1 MYKGYNI
8 RFVKER
14 IDLSRFHRQ
23 LCHETD
29 HTYVFDCTAVPPAIV
44 EAYINRYMTLKQI
57 TDLYR
62 IQRSRL
68 RPGYVFVHFT
78 MRDGKYV
85 QKADRANLALS
96 GGNSVDRNL
105 DCNSVPQF
113 KNSSFLNEMNVTNN
127 AL

>member
-14 IDLSRFHRQ
+14 IDFSRFDREK
-23 LCHETD
+23 CHETD

-44 EAYINRYMTLKQI
+44 EAYINRYMLLKQI
-57 TDLYR
+57 TNLYR

-85 QKADRANLALS
+85 QKADCAKWVPSGAFCVTGVTRNFGDVQMPLLS
-96 GGNSVDRNL
+96 LES
-105 DCNSVPQF
+105 
-113 KNSSFLNEMNVTNN
+113 ETNVTINEF
-127 AL
+127 

>member
-1 MYKGYNI
+1 MYKGYSI

-14 IDLSRFHRQ
+14 IDLSRFN
-23 LCHETD
+23 LKTCHETD

-44 EAYINRYMTLKQI
+44 EAYIRRYMILKQI
-57 TDLYR
+57 TNLYR

-68 RPGYVFVHFT
+68 RPGYVYVHFT

-85 QKADRANLALS
+85 QKDNRSNLAVSS
-96 GGNSVDRNL
+96 GIFVNRHLDR
-105 DCNSVPQF
+105 NSVPQF
-113 KNSSFLNEMNVTNN
+113 ENSSFLNELNVTNN